1 MTSIKELLLQNR
13 SYRRFAQEPILSQDD
28 LVDLVESVRLSPSAR
43 NDQPLRFILV
53 ESPKACDTLFPF
65 TAWAGYLRDW
75 SGPDESERPTSY
87 IIILVDTT
95 ISKKYEVDV
104 GIAAQSILLTAAEKG
119 FGGCMLGAIKRD
131 KIRDAF
137 DIDPVYDIP
146 LVIALGKPAETVITE
161 DIKNNDTHY
170 YRDKDDI
177 HHVPKRTL
185 DELILENY

>member
-1 MTSIKELLLQNR
+1 MTIKDLLLANR
-13 SYRRFAQEPILSQDD
+13 SYRRFHQSPVLSEQDLMD
-28 LVDLVESVRLSPSAR
+28 LVDSVRLSPSAR

-53 ESPKACDTLFPF
+53 ESPKACNTLFPF

-87 IIILVDTT
+87 IIILVDTS

-131 KIRDAF
+131 KIRGAF
-137 DIDPVYDIP
+137 DIDPRFDIP
-146 LVIALGKPAETVITE
+146 LVIALGKPSETVE
-161 DIKNNDTHY
+161 VDDIKDDDTHY
-170 YRDKDDI
+170 FRDEHDV
-177 HHVPKRTL
+177 HHVPKRL
-185 DELILENY
+185 LNDLIIKTR